1 MMRPTVIT
9 PKQAENYYRKENYYS
24 KEQSKQNS
32 EWFNRGAER
41 LELVGEVE
49 AEDFSKLIH
58 GKLPNGEKFRNRPP
72 THAKYKERAG
82 LDLTFSAPKS
92 FSIALLVNR
101 DERLEIAQQEAVKVA
116 MNVVEE
122 RYASTRIRENGER
135 RVVKT
140 GNLVAALIHHDA
152 SREKDPQRH
161 THAVLLNM
169 TEYEGQWYSL
179 RNDDILSKQKLISQI
194 YQNELAYRVKQL
206 GYEIEQRE
214 SGHFEIKGYTP
225 EQIEYFSKR
234 RGQIVAA
241 VGADASAKER
251 EYAAL
256 KTRKPKGAEIPR
268 EELQEYWRLEGKAIG
283 LQHPTPRFTQSSG
296 QKLNKIVD
304 EAIAHCS
311 ERNVNFNRESIEK
324 FIFNE
329 LGQASWNDI
338 QKSIDQNQNLL
349 KAKDNEYT
357 TLSAVNRELDTIRM
371 VNRGKGS
378 AKAIT
383 SGKQVQERLKEKS
396 FTEGQHQAILD
407 AVTTRD
413 HVVAWQGKAGVGKTY
428 ALNEY
433 KQIAEEQGYTIKGFA
448 PSAAAAGVLGS
459 ELGIESNTVAQL
471 LNSKSPQ
478 ERSREQLQ
486 WVEKNLKGNARFEV
500 SERITKI
507 HHWEEECRRRDLL
520 KEIWIIDEAGLLS
533 AKDTHALLKKAE
545 AEKVRILFVGDA
557 IRQLSAVEAGNPF
570 KSLQKAGMT
579 TSYLNESMRQKD
591 EGLKQAVD
599 AISDGEIAKG
609 VQLLDAQGRIEE
621 VRDPDKR
628 AEKIADDYMTLSEK
642 ERDKTLILAGTNQER
657 EAITSQIRE
666 RLRQEGKLGQ
676 DYQAIQLKAKDLSS
690 IQMKYAHHYEKGD
703 VVVAHR
709 NYKKLGL
716 EKGKLY
722 KVNGKDGERVILQ
735 ADDGQKLTVN
745 PMQFDSKTVYE
756 QKEFNLAVGD
766 RLKWKKNDRK
776 LGRTN
781 GQEVVIADINVS
793 MATLE
798 YTGGKKEII
807 DLREAQHLDHAI
819 VSTTYSSQGK
829 TADRVLVSATSDRT
843 LSSESFYVAA
853 SRAKYDVHIYAQNK
867 EKLLEKA
874 QQSRANQNALEVLD
888 EQHQQVR
895 RKVNRGLGK
904 IFTEYVKTQRL
915 DKILTDDKEIQRPR
929 DAGKEPSQ
937 EHQHQLKQVK
947 GMRR

>member
-24 KEQSKQNS
+24 KEESKQNS
-32 EWFNRGAER
+32 EWVSNSANKLG
-41 LELVGEVE
+41 LNGEVQ
-49 AEDFSKLIH
+49 AGDFSKLVH
-58 GKLPNGEKFRNRPP
+58 GKLPDGEKFRNRPP

-92 FSIALLVNR
+92 VSLAALVNG
-101 DERLEIAQQEAVKVA
+101 DERLEEAHREAVKTA
-116 MNVVEE
+116 LKVVEE
-122 RYASTRIRENGER
+122 RYASTRIREDGER
-135 RVVKT
+135 KIIYT
-140 GNLVAALIHHDA
+140 GNLTTALFHHDT
-152 SREKDPQRH
+152 SREKDPQMH
-161 THAVLLNM
+161 THAVILNM
-169 TEYEGQWYSL
+169 TEHEGKWYSL

-225 EQIEYFSKR
+225 EHLEYFSKR

-256 KTRKPKGAEIPR
+256 KTRKPKGEEIPR

-296 QKLNKIVD
+296 QKPTKAID

-311 ERNVNFNRESIEK
+311 ERNVNFNRESIK
-324 FIFNE
+324 KSIFDE
-329 LGQASWNDI
+329 LGRSSWNDI
-338 QKSIDQNQNLL
+338 QKSIDRNQNLL

-371 VNRGKGS
+371 VNQGMNS
-378 AKAIT
+378 TKAIA

-396 FTEGQHQAILD
+396 FTEGQQQAIFN
-407 AVTTRD
+407 AATTRD
-413 HVVAWQGKAGVGKTY
+413 RVSAWQGKAGVGKTY
-428 ALNEY
+428 ALAEY
-433 KQIAEEQGYTIKGFA
+433 KQIAEEQGYTVKGYA
-448 PSAAAAGVLGS
+448 PSASAAKVLGD
-459 ELGIESNTVAQL
+459 EVGVESNTVARL
-471 LNSKSPQ
+471 LISKS
-478 ERSREQLQ
+478 REEAKRESQK
-486 WVEKNLKGNARFEV
+486 WVRQNFNRKAQKTIFKDWRKEGKFKSEKQ
-500 SERITKI
+500 
-507 HHWEEECRRRDLL
+507 
-520 KEIWIIDEAGLLS
+520 IWIVDEAGLLS

-545 AEKVRILFVGDA
+545 AEKARILFVGDT
-557 IRQLSAVEAGNPF
+557 RQLSAVEAGNPF

-579 TSYLNESMRQKD
+579 TSYLNQSMRQKD
-591 EGLKQAVD
+591 ESLKQAVD
-599 AISDGEIAKG
+599 QISDGQIAEG
-609 VQLLDAQGRIEE
+609 VKILDAHGRIEE

-628 AEKIADDYMTLSEK
+628 AEKIADDYIALSEK

-657 EAITSQIRE
+657 EAITNQIRE
-666 RLRQEGKLGQ
+666 RLREEGKLGQ

-722 KVNGKDGERVILQ
+722 TVNGREGERVILQ

-781 GQEVVIADINVS
+781 GQEVVIADISVG

-853 SRAKYDVHIYAQNK
+853 SRAKYNLQVYAPNK

-895 RKVNRGLGK
+895 KKVNRGLGK
-904 IFTEYVKTQRL
+904 IFAECMETHRL
-915 DKILTDDKEIQRPR
+915 DKILADYKEIQRSR

-937 EHQHQLKQVK
+937 EHQLKQQVK
-947 GMRR
+947 RMRRR